1 MCGPQ
6 NGLLSGVG
14 FEPTPTYV
22 DQNALL
28 ASVRG
33 KISLESGALDHSA
46 ILTMCSLLKVDF
58 WVAAPPGGMA
68 VYECS
73 SRAFGSNLVVFRLS

>member
-1 MCGPQ
+1 
-6 NGLLSGVG
+6 
-14 FEPTPTYV
+14 
-22 DQNALL
+22 
-28 ASVRG
+28 
-33 KISLESGALDHSA
+33 
-46 ILTMCSLLKVDF
+46 MCSILKVDF